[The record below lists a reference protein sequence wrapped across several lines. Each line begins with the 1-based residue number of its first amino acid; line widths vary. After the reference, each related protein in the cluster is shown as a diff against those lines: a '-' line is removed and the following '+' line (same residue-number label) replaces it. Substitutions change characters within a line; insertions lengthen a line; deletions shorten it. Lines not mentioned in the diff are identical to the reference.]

1 MAEQQQPQQQPALAA
16 LFPNP
21 PPFWQNFTPENI
33 DRISEL
39 RVKEGGEKSRKR
51 DPTKEL
57 PVRLLDLP
65 PELRLLQPPEPP
77 ANDIYKVFGDNYNVR
92 L

>member
-21 PPFWQNFTPENI
+21 PPFWQNFTPENL

-39 RVKEGGEKSRKR
+39 RAKEGGEKAKKH

-92 L
+92 S